1 MSYSNKPKSL
11 DSLLKDFMKRIP
23 QRSEM
28 KRGLVLHFWPEVV
41 GEQVSKITKDVYF
54 ERDRLIVKVVND
66 AWRHELHMNRYSIK
80 KKLNVK
86 VGSEVVKD
94 VIVRC

>member
-1 MSYSNKPKSL
+1 MAYSNKPKAL

-23 QRSEM
+23 QRSEL
-28 KRGLVLHFWPEVV
+28 KKGLVLHFWPEVV
-41 GEQVSKITKDVYF
+41 GEQVSKITRDVYF
-54 ERDRLIVKVVND
+54 ERDKLIVIVIND

>member
-1 MSYSNKPKSL
+1 MSYSNKPKPL

>member
-1 MSYSNKPKSL
+1 MSYSNNPKSL
-11 DSLLKDFMKRIP
+11 DSILMDFMKRIP
-23 QRSEM
+23 QRAEM

-41 GEQVSKITKDVYF
+41 GDQVNKITREVYF
-54 ERDRLIVKVVND
+54 ERDRLIVKVIND

-80 KKLNVK
+80 KKLNLK

>member
-1 MSYSNKPKSL
+1 
-11 DSLLKDFMKRIP
+11 
-23 QRSEM
+23 M

>member
-1 MSYSNKPKSL
+1 MSYSNKPKAL

-28 KRGLVLHFWPEVV
+28 KRGLVLHFWPDVV

-54 ERDRLIVKVVND
+54 ERDRLIVKVIND

-80 KKLNVK
+80 KKLNAK